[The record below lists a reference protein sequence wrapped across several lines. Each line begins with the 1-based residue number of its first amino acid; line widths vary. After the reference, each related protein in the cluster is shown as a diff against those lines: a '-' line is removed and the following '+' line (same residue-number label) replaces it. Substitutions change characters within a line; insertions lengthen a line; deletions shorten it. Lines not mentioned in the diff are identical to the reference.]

1 MKKLFK
7 TLSVLIIT
15 FALCLTAVSCTF
27 IVEQGEIPSGN
38 PSDLPSAST
47 QAQSIVLNSTPEDS
61 RKELSLKEAV
71 ALTDRTAVA
80 IETEGG
86 VGSGV
91 IIDVKDSGNYIYI
104 VTCHHLIS
112 SGGKITVLIPD
123 ENCSYNN
130 NDYIFEG
137 VIGGEVDASKAV
149 SLVGGDRVSD
159 IAVIKINL
167 SKPAISGNVLAL
179 SKIQKAKIPTE
190 DYLLAK
196 GERVFTIGNP
206 TGELPGSVADGVI
219 SYLDRTVKV
228 DEVGNMNLLQIS
240 VTTNPG
246 NSGGGLYNLYGELV
260 GITNAGNTSYQSI
273 NFAIPLTSKSGNGFV
288 DVAKQLIAS
297 ATQTNY
303 GYVDGRWEIGI
314 EITRRTG
321 IASYYYEITSVVEN
335 SNASK
340 AGLKAGDILNSIKI
354 GEDIHQLDSS
364 NIGFYM
370 GLARTELGIGDK
382 FTLNVARKLAGSNK
396 YESVNVEVNIQVA
409 GYIFMNTGK

>member
-1 MKKLFK
+1 MKKLLK

-15 FALCLTAVSCTF
+15 LALCITAVSCTF
-27 IVEQGEIPSGN
+27 IVDQGETPSGN
-38 PSDLPSAST
+38 PDGLPSAST
-47 QAQSIVLNSTPEDS
+47 QAQSIVLNTTPEES

-80 IETEGG
+80 IEMESG

-91 IIDVKDSGNYIYI
+91 IIDVKDTGNYIYI
-104 VTCHHLIS
+104 ITCHHVIS

-123 ENCSYNN
+123 ENCSYDN
-130 NDYIFEG
+130 NDYVFEG
-137 VIGGEVDASKAV
+137 VIGGDVDPSQAV

-167 SKPAISGNVLAL
+167 SKPAVSGNVLAL

-228 DEVGNMNLLQIS
+228 DEVGNMDLLQIS

-303 GYVDGRWEIGI
+303 GYVDDRWEIGI

-340 AGLKAGDILNSIKI
+340 AGLKEGDILNSIKI

-382 FTLNVARKLAGSNK
+382 FTLNVSRKLAGSNK